1 MAQVEIGK
9 HLVVLVID
17 SEICHGQLT
26 FKGTRIPVETAL
38 AYLAIGYSV
47 EQIIRKWPQLRSDAI
62 EEAVDLATEALL
74 ERYTPN
80 RKKVA

>member
-1 MAQVEIGK
+1 MARVEIGK
-9 HLVVLVID
+9 YLVID

-38 AYLAIGYSV
+38 AYLAMGYSV
-47 EQIIRKWPQLRSDAI
+47 EQIIRKWPQLRSNAI

-74 ERYTPN
+74 ERYTPS

>member
-1 MAQVEIGK
+1 MARVEIGK
-9 HLVVLVID
+9 YLVID

-38 AYLAIGYSV
+38 AYLAMGYSV
-47 EQIIRKWPQLRSDAI
+47 EQIIRKWPQLWSDAI

-74 ERYTPN
+74 ERYTPS

>member
-9 HLVVLVID
+9 YLVID
-17 SEICHGQLT
+17 PEICHGQLT

-38 AYLAIGYSV
+38 AYLAMGYSI

-74 ERYTPN
+74 ECYTPN

>member
-1 MAQVEIGK
+1 MTRVEIGK
-9 HLVVLVID
+9 YLVID
-17 SEICHGQLT
+17 PEICHGQLT

-38 AYLAIGYSV
+38 AYLAMGYSI

-62 EEAVDLATEALL
+62 EEAVDIATEALL
-74 ERYTPN
+74 ERYTPK

>member
-1 MAQVEIGK
+1 MARVEIGK
-9 HLVVLVID
+9 YLVID

-38 AYLAIGYSV
+38 AYLAMGYSV
-47 EQIIRKWPQLRSDAI
+47 GQIIRKWPQLRSDAI

-74 ERYTPN
+74 ERYTPG

>member
-1 MAQVEIGK
+1 MARLEIGK
-9 HLVVLVID
+9 YLVID
-17 SEICHGQLT
+17 PEICHGQLT

-38 AYLAIGYSV
+38 AYLAMGYSI

-62 EEAVDLATEALL
+62 EEAVDIATEALL